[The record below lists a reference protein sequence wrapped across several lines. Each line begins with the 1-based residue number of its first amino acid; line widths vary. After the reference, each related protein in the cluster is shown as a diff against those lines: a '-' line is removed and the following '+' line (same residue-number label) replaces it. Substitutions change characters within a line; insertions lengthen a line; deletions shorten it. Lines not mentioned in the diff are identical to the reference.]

1 MFPLDNLH
9 GKELNGYR
17 LCLGEVKQLRLSGW
31 KGFNLHLEDPDGIL
45 STPPA
50 VEGIYSVGAKDG
62 VKPWMDLVYFEELE
76 FLKEQKVKE
85 SLNLSLKG
93 LDRKLFRYL
102 GEIIPPGG
110 HLMISYEEEQR
121 IHIDTITSLRI
132 GIPPVLTPL
141 GLLIFLSGFQY
152 VKDWYLA
159 EGGHE
164 GPRKLWGEKA
174 PDESWAKNFYEK
186 TAEQVFQF
194 LKRKPNPAY
203 RELEQK
209 ARTHSEEVLKIA
221 KGDRSAN

>member
-1 MFPLDNLH
+1 LFPLDNLN

-17 LCLGEVKQLRLSGW
+17 VCLGQVKQLRLSGW
-31 KGFNLHLEDPDGIL
+31 KGFKLHLEDPDGIL
-45 STPPA
+45 STAPV
-50 VEGIYSVGAKDG
+50 VEGIYSSGAKDG
-62 VKPWMDLVYFEELE
+62 VKPWLDLVYLEELE
-76 FLKEQKVKE
+76 FLQEEKGKE

-93 LDRKLFRYL
+93 LDRKLFKYL

-110 HLMISYEEEQR
+110 HLMVSYEEEHG
-121 IHIDTITSLRI
+121 IHIDTVESLRLK
-132 GIPPVLTPL
+132 IPPVLTPL
-141 GLLIFLSGFQY
+141 GLLIFLAGFQY

-194 LKRKPNPAY
+194 LKRTPNPAY
-203 RELEQK
+203 KGLEQK
-209 ARTHSEEVLKIA
+209 ARTRSEEVLKIT